1 MRKQTLFLLFFV
13 LLTFF
18 GISFATQ
25 SGDKASPIPADQQ
38 ALDFVYNKKVL
49 ASKMVEETNKNL
61 LKSLIA
67 DINSQ
72 CGKFKTNVDI
82 MTSGHCTIRDSNGN
96 LVTFKMFKSG
106 NHYIFTK
113 KVQEPI
119 TITTPSTGTKLQATP
134 NVPSQSSVGLGR
146 WLKIFSGIVYVV
158 LTVYLFI
165 VAGSNLFKR
174 ELLFLILDLLLW
186 AILTVAMYIV
196 MGGF

>member
-1 MRKQTLFLLFFV
+1 M
-13 LLTFF
+13 LTFF
-18 GISFATQ
+18 RFSFATQ
-25 SGDKASPIPADQQ
+25 SGDKASPLPGDKQ

-49 ASKMVEETNKNL
+49 AVKMVKDANKNL

-96 LVTFKMFKSG
+96 LVTFKVFKSG
-106 NHYIFTK
+106 NYYVFTK
-113 KVQEPI
+113 EVQKSI
-119 TITTPSTGTKLQATP
+119 TITTPPTGTKLQATP
-134 NVPSQSSVGLGR
+134 NVPSQSSVSLGR
-146 WLKIFSGIVYVV
+146 WLKIFSGVVYVV
-158 LTVYLFI
+158 LAIYLFV